1 MDRFWLTPLSLA
13 VDYAKSDKKLML
25 LKKIKGLE
33 YSIDSVNHFTGIPFF
48 RKLRKVQFLISDKE
62 IAEFI
67 VDKNQYEI
75 KFSDSDKIK
84 IYCENEIGSEFK
96 ITDLANTRTWTFS
109 NPNKNFS
116 LLKKSPEY
124 LMESSNTSIGIDI
137 KNSSMIYSI
146 NQKIIGRIED
156 KNILFKNGTNIIDV
170 FDEKYKR
177 VLISACCVELI
188 RYHIL
193 KVYEPND

>member
-1 MDRFWLTPLSLA
+1 
-13 VDYAKSDKKLML
+13 
-25 LKKIKGLE
+25 LKKIKGLK

-48 RKLRKVQFLISDKE
+48 RKLRKVQFFISDNE
-62 IAEFI
+62 VAEFM
-67 VDKNQYEI
+67 VNKNLYEI
-75 KFSDSDKIK
+75 TFADSDKIE
-84 IYCENEIGSEFK
+84 IHCENEIGSEFK
-96 ITDLANTRTWTFS
+96 IMDFADNRTWTFS

-124 LMESSNTSIGIDI
+124 LMESSNASIEIDI

-146 NQKIIGRIED
+146 DQKIIGRIED
-156 KNILFKNGTNIIDV
+156 KNTLFKNGTNRVDI